1 MKALWICMDIVGTY
15 GGSLE
20 KKIAFFE
27 RLDELRKLYDQDLII
42 FSFVSTDSIDYVE
55 DFTREVQT
63 IIKNFP
69 SILLGPQIGYEH
81 TLLPEENKY
90 LRHRINSKGIHL
102 LNYGEYLMN
111 TFDIEK
117 ILYIDDNPGTNFS
130 LCLYHEKIKKFENHT
145 HITVIE
151 PETQM
156 EEEEYP
162 SFITVISGIYKKE
175 LDYVLE
181 GLNILIDKEKAKEKV
196 K

>member
-20 KKIAFFE
+20 DKITFFE
-27 RLDELRKLYDQDLII
+27 RLDEIRKLYDQDFII
-42 FSFVSTDSIDYVE
+42 FSFLSTDSIDLVE
-55 DFTREVQT
+55 QYTNEVQT

-69 SILLGPQIGYEH
+69 SILLGPQIGYEQA
-81 TLLPEENKY
+81 LLPGESKY
-90 LRHRINSKGIHL
+90 LTHPISSKGIHL

-117 ILYIDDNPGTNFS
+117 ILYIDDNPGMNLS
-130 LCLYHEKIKKFENHT
+130 LCLYHEKIKNFENHT
-145 HITVIE
+145 QITVIE
-151 PETQM
+151 PTTQM

-162 SFITVISGIYKKE
+162 SFITAINGIYKKE

-181 GLNILIDKEKAKEKV
+181 GLDILIDKEKAKEKV